1 MLQKMLSIVARGIG
15 RVTLTIG
22 VLGVGAVA
30 LSLLL
35 TPRGTPDD
43 ALSQQ
48 ESVEQGGWG
57 SAAISTLQGNLHQL
71 SPIRLANA
79 CGLGASSC
87 FKCHNGKRAGAPTSQ
102 PWHDDHAHV
111 NNSCGGCHGGN
122 PRLMK
127 EGIAHR
133 GMVGDSLSQPEKFC
147 FKCHAGD
154 DGQALLNKYVAIKG
168 GEK

>member
-1 MLQKMLSIVARGIG
+1 MIQKMLSTMARGFWRG
-15 RVTLTIG
+15 TLIMG
-22 VLGVGAVA
+22 VLGVGGLA

-35 TPRGTPDD
+35 TPPGSSDD
-43 ALSQQ
+43 TLSQGLQ
-48 ESVEQGGWG
+48 DDESGWG
-57 SAAISTLQGNLHQL
+57 SSALASLQGNLQQL

-102 PWHDDHAHV
+102 PWHGDHSRV
-111 NNSCGGCHGGN
+111 NNSCAGCHDGN

-133 GMVGDSLSQPEKFC
+133 GMVADSLSQPEKFC
-147 FKCHAGD
+147 FGCHTGD
-154 DGQALLNKYVAIKG
+154 DGKTLLSKYVAIKG
-168 GEK
+168 GAK